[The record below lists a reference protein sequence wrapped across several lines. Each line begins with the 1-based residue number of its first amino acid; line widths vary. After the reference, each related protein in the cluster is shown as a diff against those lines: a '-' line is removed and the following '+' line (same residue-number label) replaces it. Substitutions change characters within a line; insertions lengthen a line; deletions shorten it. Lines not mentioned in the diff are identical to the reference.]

1 MLVAWLLAIAVGAAL
16 GYTVAQR
23 SARGY
28 WQNRL
33 EQEQSLLQA
42 ELDASKQLVLQLRQ
56 ENVGLRYQVGEA
68 EKARRYAEGRAPGGD
83 NTSGDDAVE
92 NKV

>member
-23 SARGY
+23 AARGY
-28 WQNRL
+28 WQNRM
-33 EQEQSLLQA
+33 EQEQALLQA

-56 ENVGLRYQVGEA
+56 ENAGLHYQLGET
-68 EKARRYAEGRAPGGD
+68 EKARRYAEERSRSDDEGD
-83 NTSGDDAVE
+83 KA
-92 NKV
+92 

>member
-16 GYTVAQR
+16 GYSIAQR

-28 WQNRL
+28 WQKRM

-56 ENVGLRYQVGEA
+56 ENVGLRYQLGEA
-68 EKARRYAEGRAPGGD
+68 EKARRYAEDRAQGGD
-83 NTSGDDAVE
+83 SLGDDLGGKA
-92 NKV
+92 

>member
-16 GYTVAQR
+16 GYSIAQR
-23 SARGY
+23 ASRSY
-28 WQNRL
+28 WQKRL

-56 ENVGLRYQVGEA
+56 EGAGLRYQLGEA
-68 EKARRYAEGRAPGGD
+68 EKARRYAEERLSGSDSSGGP
-83 NTSGDDAVE
+83 A
-92 NKV
+92 